1 MLAEARDNGL
11 IKVVTGMRRSGK
23 SSLMALGRDDL
34 LAQGVPA
41 DRIVFL
47 NLESFEFVDYDFR
60 QLYHEVERAVRGKG
74 HCYVFLD
81 EVQLIGQWQKAVNAM
96 RVDLDIDLVITGS
109 NAHMLSSELS
119 TLLSGRFMEIRV
131 FPLSYREFLEYAEL
145 ESSDASFERFCRFGA
160 LPPVV
165 DQGDNPALA
174 RTVLAGIYNTVVVRD
189 VASHMEIRNS
199 AVFDDVARYVFDT
212 AGSPVSVAKIEK
224 RLASAHRK
232 TTAVTIERYIKG
244 MEEAYLLN
252 RIPRV
257 DAHGGRILQGLSK
270 CYPSDTGI
278 GGVLLGGKPY
288 DFGFVLENVVC
299 NELLA
304 AGYHVR
310 VGRTDRLE
318 IDFVAWRDDVS
329 GESDVA
335 GDGLSSAQADSRS
348 GSGYGVLGARPIM
361 IQVTASILDASTRKR
376 ELEPLRAVRDVS
388 ARRMV
393 ITLNHMGLE
402 TVDGIE
408 IVNALDWLNSLPSG
422 R

>member
-1 MLAEARDNGL
+1 M
-11 IKVVTGMRRSGK
+11 
-23 SSLMALGRDDL
+23 
-34 LAQGVPA
+34 
-41 DRIVFL
+41 
-47 NLESFEFVDYDFR
+47 
-60 QLYHEVERAVRGKG
+60 
-74 HCYVFLD
+74 
-81 EVQLIGQWQKAVNAM
+81 
-96 RVDLDIDLVITGS
+96 
-109 NAHMLSSELS
+109 
-119 TLLSGRFMEIRV
+119 
-131 FPLSYREFLEYAEL
+131 
-145 ESSDASFERFCRFGA
+145 ERFCRFGA
-160 LPPVV
+160 WAPVV
-165 DQGDNPALA
+165 DEGEKPGLA

-189 VASHMEIRNS
+189 VASHMESRNS

-257 DAHGGRILQGLSK
+257 DVHGGRILQGLSK

-335 GDGLSSAQADSRS
+335 GDGLSSVQADSRS
-348 GSGYGVLGARPIM
+348 DSGYGVLGARPIM
-361 IQVTASILDASTRKR
+361 IQVTASMLDASTRKR

-393 ITLNHMGLE
+393 ITLDHVGLE

-422 R
+422 M

>member
-60 QLYHEVERAVRGKG
+60 QLYHEVEHAVRGKG

-81 EVQLIGQWQKAVNAM
+81 EVQLIAQWQKAVNAM

-232 TTAVTIERYIKG
+232 TTAITIERYIKG

-257 DAHGGRILQGLSK
+257 DAHGGRILQGLS
-270 CYPSDTGI
+270 
-278 GGVLLGGKPY
+278 Y

-329 GESDVA
+329 GNSDAA
-335 GDGLSSAQADSRS
+335 GDVSSRGRGDSHS
-348 GSGYGVLGARPIM
+348 GSGYGVLGTRPMM
-361 IQVTASILDASTRKR
+361 IQVTTSMLDASTRKR

-393 ITLNHMGLE
+393 ITLDRVGLE

-422 R
+422 M